1 MKRLGVIIGA
11 VLILIIGGGLTAQL
25 VSQSSEDWLPVQR
38 QVADPEGSTLAA
50 EPWEAQQ
57 FVILVGFI
65 LFNLIGMGVT
75 IAVVMWLLSRQI
87 KRAKSEPIVKTTA
100 PVVKSGTDQPTPAAA
115 AE

>member
-25 VSQSSEDWLPVQR
+25 VSQNSEDWLPVQR
-38 QVADPEGSTLAA
+38 QVADPEGNTLAA

-57 FVILVGFI
+57 FVLLVGFI

-87 KRAKSEPIVKTTA
+87 KKARTQPTVTTTA
-100 PVVKSGTDQPTPAAA
+100 PVARSGTDQPTPASA